1 MDGRFAFLWS
11 LASISLLFCSKLE
24 ENSLSIIENIHLFF
38 SGLVGGGR
46 GEGGG
51 RRSDKLHNAMT
62 YSQLCNNLV
71 L

>member
-1 MDGRFAFLWS
+1 MGGRFAFLWS
-11 LASISLLFCSKLE
+11 LASVSLLFCSKLE
-24 ENSLSIIENIHLFF
+24 ENSLLIFISFF
-38 SGLVGGGR
+38 SGG